1 MQLVAAK
8 AREEAISM
16 NISLLTVITYKN
28 SIWAHMHT
36 HSSLFSFMK

>member
-1 MQLVAAK
+1 MQFVLVKAK
-8 AREEAISM
+8 EESISM

-36 HSSLFSFMK
+36 HSSLF